1 MNNKIINYLNEL
13 LADGSITLTSDPE
26 ESIYYHESIGFIWGE
41 FDCGSRGL
49 DHNILVNKDISFTD
63 LMENGILIV
72 PETMVYISNEQN
84 QIFEGIGFERL
95 PLDNNHIVGYKC

>member
-26 ESIYYHESIGFIWGE
+26 EAIYYHEAIGFIWGE
-41 FDCGSRGL
+41 FDCGCRGL
-49 DHNILVNKDISFTD
+49 DHNGLVSEEITITD

-84 QIFEGIGFERL
+84 QIFENIGFGRL
-95 PLDNNHIVGYKC
+95 PLESNHIVGY

>member
-13 LADGSITLTSDPE
+13 LSDGSLTLTSDPE
-26 ESIYYHESIGFIWGE
+26 EAIYYHESIGFIWGE

-49 DHNILVNKDISFTD
+49 DHNILVSKDISFTD
-63 LMENGILIV
+63 LMVNGILLV

-84 QIFEGIGFERL
+84 PIFENIGFERL
-95 PLDNNHIVGYKC
+95 PLESNHFVGY

>member
-1 MNNKIINYLNEL
+1 MNNKIINYLNDL
-13 LADGSITLTSDPE
+13 LSDGSITLTSDPE
-26 ESIYYHESIGFIWGE
+26 ESIYYHEAIGFIWGE

-49 DHNILVNKDISFTD
+49 DHNILVNKDISITD

-84 QIFEGIGFERL
+84 QIFENIGFDRL
-95 PLDNNHIVGYKC
+95 SLESNHFVGY